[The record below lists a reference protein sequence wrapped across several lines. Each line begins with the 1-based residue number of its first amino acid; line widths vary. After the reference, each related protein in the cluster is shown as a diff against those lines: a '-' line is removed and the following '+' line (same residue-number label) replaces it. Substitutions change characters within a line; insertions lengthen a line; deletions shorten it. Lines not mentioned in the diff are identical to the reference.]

1 MKHILLAGATGYL
14 GGYIARELKARGFHL
29 TLIVRSAR
37 KLENSG
43 LSADRVIEGDLRDEA
58 TYLDAF
64 DQIDA
69 VISTVGITRQRDG
82 LSYMDVDYGINRM
95 ILQNAERHAVKKFIY
110 VSVLHGE
117 ALRHLA
123 ICDAKERFVDLLRQS
138 PVESTVIRPSGFFS
152 DMGEFF
158 DMAKRG
164 RVYLF
169 GDGSV
174 RANPI
179 HGADLAKL
187 CVDAL
192 QLHEQTLEAGG
203 PEVLSHNTIAE
214 LAFSAAGEPVRITHI
229 PDWVR
234 RALLNVLPLVMTKAR
249 FGPIAF
255 FLNVMAMQMRA
266 PCYGHRS
273 LEEHFKKMALE
284 QHGSDAS

>member
-29 TLIVRSAR
+29 TLLVRSAK
-37 KLENSG
+37 KLEKMG
-43 LSADRVIEGDLRDEA
+43 LNADRIIEGDLRDEA

-64 DQIDA
+64 YRIDA

-82 LSYMDVDYGINRM
+82 LSYMDVDYGINR
-95 ILQNAERHAVKKFIY
+95 LLLKHAERYRVKKFIY
-110 VSVLHGE
+110 ISVLHGQ

-123 ICDAKERFVDLLRQS
+123 ICEAKERFVDLLQQS
-138 PVESTVIRPSGFFS
+138 EVESTVIRPSGFFS

-158 DMAKRG
+158 EMAKRG

-169 GDGSV
+169 GDGNV
-174 RANPI
+174 QANPI

-192 QLHEQTLEAGG
+192 QLNEQTLEAGG
-203 PEVLSHNTIAE
+203 PDVLSHHAIAV
-214 LAFSAAGEPVRITHI
+214 LAFSAAGKPVRITHI
-229 PDWVR
+229 PDWIR
-234 RALLNVLPLVMTKAR
+234 TMLLKILPLVMSKAR

-255 FLNVMAMQMRA
+255 FLNVMAMQMCA
-266 PCYGHRS
+266 PRYGHRT
-273 LEEHFKKMALE
+273 LE
-284 QHGSDAS
+284 QHFKAIALEHRRSDAS